1 MLHNLVQEKHVSI
14 RPRHQEAA
22 LSRLSQHSGTVTR
35 CYHPS
40 HLVVA
45 S

>member
-1 MLHNLVQEKHVSI
+1 MLHNLVQEKHFSI

-22 LSRLSQHSGTVTR
+22 LSRLSLHSGTVTR
-35 CYHPS
+35 CYHPL
-40 HLVVA
+40 HFVVA